1 MDKMLK
7 LFKILKEYIQ
17 VDNQKNLIN
26 SNGTEIQ

>member
-7 LFKILKEYIQ
+7 LFKTLKEYIQ